1 MNTIS
6 TFGTPISYFFL
17 EGIADDKAKLLEFA
31 QDHSNFRTISSGNN
45 LMSIDDQLLD
55 TLGCTT
61 LKSAIQSKIE
71 WYADE
76 VLGISYDELYQTQ
89 CWLNQY
95 PTGSYHH
102 MHSHP
107 NCLISANMWLKT
119 SDNCGNLTFEDPFIN
134 FRQIEPTIIKE
145 TPYNNRK
152 MSFEPAED
160 HIVIFPSN
168 VHHMVETNNSPE
180 TRMSLAINYWM
191 RGTLGS
197 KDYYNNLVLK

>member
-1 MNTIS
+1 MNTIFP
-6 TFGTPISYFFL
+6 FGTPISYFFL
-17 EGIADDKAKLLEFA
+17 EDIADDKARLLEFA
-31 QDHSNFRTISSGNN
+31 ADHNNFRTISSGNN

-61 LKSAIQSKIE
+61 LKSAIQTKIE

-76 VLGISYDELYQTQ
+76 VLGIAYDELYQTQ

-107 NCLISANMWLKT
+107 NCLISANLWLKT
-119 SDNCGNLTFEDPFIN
+119 SDNCGNLTFEDPYIN
-134 FRQIEPTIIKE
+134 FRQIEPTIVKE

-152 MSFEPAED
+152 MSFEPSED

-168 VHHMVETNNSPE
+168 VHHMVEVNKSPD

-197 KDYYNNLVLK
+197 KDHYNNLVLK